1 MDIAQSVGGKK
12 GPTLYLITFT
22 FKITKAAD
30 ICIGKL
36 QEGLQEP
43 EER

>member
-1 MDIAQSVGGKK
+1 LQSAGGKK
-12 GPTLYLITFT
+12 EPKLSLITFT
-22 FKITKAAD
+22 FKITKTAD

-36 QEGLQEP
+36 QEGLQEL